1 MIYRVVSAIIVCTA
15 LISPH
20 AKSAI
25 GLKVSSDRI
34 GQYEKIEFAIGIDR
48 TFTRPYDSQQ
58 ANIVVVLTAP
68 DGQSVLIPAFWYQE
82 FERIPTGDN
91 KGSSGFYPLN
101 EGSWKARFAAA
112 KPGRY
117 QAIGQLND
125 PTGTVSSK
133 PVEFEVTPSA
143 EPGFVCV
150 HKTDPRFFQFSNGD
164 FFFPIG
170 QNVAFIGEGQYVNRS
185 KADAIFKAMSDNGAN
200 FARVWA
206 CCEDWAMA
214 IEARKSAF
222 DRSWARQPNLI
233 VPLPDDDFGQK
244 CVRFGGQDKPTL
256 TIDPSHP
263 VALRPNTA
271 YRLFGG
277 LRSDKVTTI
286 QIRFGREERNLA
298 LDPEAGWVDFD
309 ERFTTQGGDHW
320 LGRITLSA
328 QNSATVWLDEL
339 TLTEAKGGPNLLWEA
354 DTYRPLRGAYN
365 QLDCFM
371 LDEVVRSAERH
382 GIYLMLCLITRNL
395 YMGDLKAEDTEA
407 YQIAIQDA
415 RNLLRYAVAR
425 WGYSTHVAAW
435 EYFNEIDPGLP
446 TDRFY
451 TELAWFLDHVDPY
464 HHLRTTST
472 WSPSSRDCQL
482 PALDIAQLHH
492 YMRPADKD
500 RFGDQFAVLVEKSN
514 WLRQYAP
521 SKPALIGEFGLA
533 DDKWG
538 LSDYL
543 KQDPDCLHFETSLW
557 AAAFAGG
564 SGTTLF
570 WWWDQL
576 DRQTVYPH
584 YRPLAEYMRGV
595 SFAGMQ
601 SDKARV
607 SGGNLDAL
615 GYQSD
620 SSAFLWIF
628 DHTASWSSRIIE
640 KQTPKTVTAARLSIP
655 DLTAGTYSVEWWDTR
670 SGKIIQQTEVRQIK
684 DLPIP
689 EFSSDIAC
697 KVRMQ

>member
-1 MIYRVVSAIIVCTA
+1 VR
-15 LISPH
+15 L
-20 AKSAI
+20 
-25 GLKVSSDRI
+25 
-34 GQYEKIEFAIGIDR
+34 
-48 TFTRPYDSQQ
+48 
-58 ANIVVVLTAP
+58 N
-68 DGQSVLIPAFWYQE
+68 
-82 FERIPTGDN
+82 
-91 KGSSGFYPLN
+91 SGPFLLP
-101 EGSWKARFAAA
+101 
-112 KPGRY
+112 P
-117 QAIGQLND
+117 
-125 PTGTVSSK
+125 SK

-143 EPGFVCV
+143 DPGFVGV

-170 QNVAFIGEGQYVNRS
+170 QNVAFIGEGQYVNLT
-185 KADAIFKAMSDNGAN
+185 KIDEIFKAMADNGAN

-222 DRSWARQPNLI
+222 DRSWNRRPNQF
-233 VPLPDDDFGQK
+233 VPLPDDPTGRK
-244 CVRFGGQDKPTL
+244 CIQFGGKDSASL

-271 YRLFGG
+271 YHITGQF
-277 LRSDKVTTI
+277 RSDKVTTV

-298 LDPEAGWVDFD
+298 LDPVAEWVDFD

-320 LGRITLSA
+320 LGKITLSA
-328 QNSATVWLDEL
+328 QDGATVWLGDL
-339 TLTEAKGGPNLLWEA
+339 MLTEAKGGPNLLWEVDA
-354 DTYRPLRGAYN
+354 NRSTRGVYN
-365 QLDCFM
+365 QLDSFM

-382 GIYLMLCLITRNL
+382 GIYLMLCIITRDL
-395 YMGDLKAEDTEA
+395 YMNALKAEDSDA
-407 YQIAIQDA
+407 YRTAIKDA
-415 RNLLRYAVAR
+415 KNLLRYAVAR

-446 TDRFY
+446 SDRFY

-500 RFGDQFAVLVEKSN
+500 CFKDQFAVLVEKSN
-514 WLRQYAP
+514 WLRKYAP
-521 SKPALIGEFGLA
+521 AKPALIGEFGLA

-538 LSDYL
+538 LSDFL
-543 KQDPDCLHFETSLW
+543 KQDPGCLHFETSLW

-576 DRQTVYPH
+576 DRQNVYPH
-584 YRPLAEYMRGV
+584 YRPLAEYMRV
-595 SFAGMQ
+595 ASFAGMKAA
-601 SDKARV
+601 KARA
-607 SGGNLDAL
+607 SDANLGIL

-620 SSAFLWIF
+620 WAAYLWLY
-628 DHTASWSSRIIE
+628 DRTATWSSRIVDR
-640 KQTPKTVTAARLSIP
+640 KTPKTFADTRLSIP
-655 DLTAGTYSVEWWDTR
+655 NLPAGTYSIEWWNTR
-670 SGKIIQQTEVRQIK
+670 TGKIIRQTEVKQPQEI
-684 DLPIP
+684 PIP

-697 KVRMQ
+697 KVRKK